1 MTDEFTLRRA
11 QKGDAQA
18 FEMLVTPHEQM
29 LWRVCWHYTHHQE
42 DAADCLQETML
53 KAWRAIR
60 TYRGEC
66 SLKSWLYRIAATVC
80 LDFLRKQKRLPPT
93 DSADEMAEEEGFTPV
108 DASPTPDEAVNRQ
121 KDPTNHRA
129 ANDAQP
135 PEKRTVIILYALQGL
150 GYEEVAAA
158 MQTSVGTVKSRLN
171 RARQKIAKYLAET
184 GNNSPNAASITSGG
198 RAGGPT
204 SDCECLHS
212 PSVAS
217 ADQLVSDGRQ
227 KGGQIHA

>member
-18 FEMLVTPHEQM
+18 FEALVTPHEQM

-42 DAADCLQETML
+42 DAADCLQEAML

-60 TYRGEC
+60 TYRSEC

-108 DASPTPDEAVNRQ
+108 DASPTPDEAVIRQ
-121 KDPTNHRA
+121 ESADNIRA
-129 ANDAQP
+129 AIDALP
-135 PEKRTVIILYALQGL
+135 AEMRTVIILYALQGL
-150 GYEEVAAA
+150 GYEEIAAA
-158 MQTSVGTVKSRLN
+158 MDTSLGTVKSRLN
-171 RARQKIAKYLAET
+171 RARQKIAKFLQD
-184 GNNSPNAASITSGG
+184 GNNPLNPASITSEGG
-198 RAGGPT
+198 R
-204 SDCECLHS
+204 
-212 PSVAS
+212 
-217 ADQLVSDGRQ
+217 
-227 KGGQIHA
+227 KHA